1 MILAGKGTK
10 HARESLLALAEHIG
24 APIVLTLPAK
34 GIIPDEHPLCI
45 GGLGL
50 IGTKPSYEAMKHAD
64 TLIMVGTS
72 IRSPASYLKS
82 KTIHIDTDPA
92 QIGKRYA
99 TDIGLAGDADKTL
112 RWLIENVEE
121 HTDHSFLEHHQ
132 EMMKSGKKITR
143 SRRRL
148 FHSN

>member
-72 IRSPASYLKS
+72 YPFTGFLPEKQNNSYRYRSCPNRETLC
-82 KTIHIDTDPA
+82 D
-92 QIGKRYA
+92 RY
-99 TDIGLAGDADKTL
+99 
-112 RWLIENVEE
+112 WF
-121 HTDHSFLEHHQ
+121 SW
-132 EMMKSGKKITR
+132 
-143 SRRRL
+143 
-148 FHSN
+148 

>member
-1 MILAGKGTK
+1 MQLKLAINEAKKPVILAGKGTK
-10 HARESLLALAEHIG
+10 HARESLLALAEQIG

-72 IRSPASYLKS
+72 YPFTGFLPEKAKQFIS
-82 KTIHIDTDPA
+82 I
-92 QIGKRYA
+92 QILPKLG
-99 TDIGLAGDADKTL
+99 
-112 RWLIENVEE
+112 NVMRQI
-121 HTDHSFLEHHQ
+121 LV
-132 EMMKSGKKITR
+132 
-143 SRRRL
+143 
-148 FHSN
+148 

>member
-72 IRSPASYLKS
+72 YPFTGFLPEKQKHSISIPIRPKS
-82 KTIHIDTDPA
+82 
-92 QIGKRYA
+92 
-99 TDIGLAGDADKTL
+99 
-112 RWLIENVEE
+112 ENG
-121 HTDHSFLEHHQ
+121 
-132 EMMKSGKKITR
+132 M
-143 SRRRL
+143 
-148 FHSN
+148 